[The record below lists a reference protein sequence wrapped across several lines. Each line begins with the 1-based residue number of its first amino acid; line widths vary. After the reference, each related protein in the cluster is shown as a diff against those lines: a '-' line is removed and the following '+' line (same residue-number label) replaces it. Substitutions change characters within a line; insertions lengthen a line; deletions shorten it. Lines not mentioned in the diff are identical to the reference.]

1 MFNLLAFLKMALIKY
16 KLVNLPEKG
25 KLKFES
31 SIGTIVLDPEEMT
44 DEDAERLIKTKDEN
58 ILQYIKEA

>member
-1 MFNLLAFLKMALIKY
+1 MALKKH

-44 DEDAERLIKTKDEN
+44 DEDAERLINTKDEN

>member
-1 MFNLLAFLKMALIKY
+1 MALKKY

-31 SIGTIVLDPEEMT
+31 TLGTVVLDPEEMT
-44 DEDAERLIKTKDEN
+44 DEQAERLIKTKDEN